1 MAQTFQAD
9 GKQFEDEHENA
20 DYSLARQ
27 GPVKAG
33 QSRSRL
39 VKVGQ
44 GKMVMKTIETCPP
57 PWGRDF
63 SVASQD
69 FRG

>member
-1 MAQTFQAD
+1 MILAHEDEGQPSAECGMAQTFQAD

-44 GKMVMKTIETCPP
+44 G
-57 PWGRDF
+57 WSR
-63 SVASQD
+63 
-69 FRG
+69 